1 MQDGGGG
8 RRSAEP
14 VAAAARFLASPQ
26 RERFV
31 SQSTLAAIT
40 TLRGLPKPES
50 DQVRP
55 A

>member
-1 MQDGGGG
+1 MQDGGDG

-14 VAAAARFLASPQ
+14 VAAAWFLASPK

-50 DQVRP
+50 EQVRP

>member
-1 MQDGGGG
+1 MQDGGDR

-14 VAAAARFLASPQ
+14 VAAARCLASPK

-50 DQVRP
+50 EQVRP